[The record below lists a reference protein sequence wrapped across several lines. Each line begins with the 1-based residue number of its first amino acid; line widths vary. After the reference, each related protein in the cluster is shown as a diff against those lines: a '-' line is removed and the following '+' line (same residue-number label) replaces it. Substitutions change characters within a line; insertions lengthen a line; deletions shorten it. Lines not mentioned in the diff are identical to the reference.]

1 MRRGLLAP
9 HEPVQLQVP
18 TQLGGEEVELQK
30 AIKRIEASA
39 QTQLNQAVIAQVKAQ
54 AVNEAMEALKS
65 LLKESE
71 PEGEAEIDGD

>member
-1 MRRGLLAP
+1 
-9 HEPVQLQVP
+9 
-18 TQLGGEEVELQK
+18 VELQK